1 VTRSLLVPFFV
12 AIFVSTAQ
20 AHVVSMSSGD
30 LRING
35 ATAIYELRIPFYEVA
50 DLKDGAKTA
59 LLEHIHFAGGKMLDS
74 RCREEQQNLVCTA
87 RYLFEKDVDELR
99 VQCRFPSITVPNH
112 VHVFRATKADGK
124 TDQAFFDFALTEA
137 NLTFRPPTAA
147 ELFLRASIEGVRR
160 GLLGFTTVLFLF
172 ALAVVADDRK
182 QFLTLAAILVAV
194 EVLLVSIPTIRLS
207 PKFLEAAAALSTA
220 YLAVEK
226 VLVPKAG
233 QRWLV
238 VAILGVFHGLLFRF
252 FNPESQG
259 GFAAG
264 LLAANLVWLGPAAL
278 ARFLPVKPAAILLA
292 LVGTLWFV
300 YRLLF

>member
-1 VTRSLLVPFFV
+1 VTVRLIVPLFFV
-12 AIFVSTAQ
+12 VALSTAH

-35 ATAIYELRIPFYEVA
+35 ATATYELRIPLYEVA
-50 DLKDGAKTA
+50 DLKDAGRKT
-59 LLEHIHFAGGKMLDS
+59 LLESIQFGGGRMLES
-74 RCREEQQNLVCTA
+74 NCREEQQNLVCTA

-124 TDQAFFDFALTEA
+124 TDQAFFDLTLTEA

-172 ALAVVADDRK
+172 ALAVVANDRK

-194 EVLLVSIPTIRLS
+194 EVLLVSVPTIRLS

-226 VLVPKAG
+226 LLVPQAG

-252 FNPESQG
+252 FNPESQI
-259 GFAAG
+259 GFATG
-264 LLAANLVWLGPAAL
+264 LLAANLLWLGPAAL
-278 ARFLPVKPAAILLA
+278 ARFLPVKPVAILLA
-292 LVGTLWFV
+292 LLGTLWFV
-300 YRLLF
+300 YRLMF